1 MTRRNATSLPGGLL
15 GRQKRKRAPDSEAQD
30 CDPVLSDLQKAIV
43 KEVETLE
50 QLTSAIEE
58 ADTGQDQPISEYA
71 LGSVHKEESGH
82 SSPGTE
88 HEQARLLRLLACHGK
103 ST

>member
-15 GRQKRKRAPDSEAQD
+15 GRQKRKCTPDSEAQD
-30 CDPVLSDLQKAIV
+30 CDPFLSDLQKAVV
-43 KEVETLE
+43 KEVATLE
-50 QLTSAIEE
+50 QLTSTMEE
-58 ADTGQDQPISEYA
+58 ADTDQDQPISDNA

-82 SSPGTE
+82 ASPGTRY
-88 HEQARLLRLLACHGK
+88 EQARLCSLLACHGK